1 MDIKINSNAGTGHQ
15 VRISGVSVCDDRGFL
30 GPYNNFKQGKG
41 REGMLILTRKVG
53 ESFRIGDDIVV
64 TIIGH
69 GYTTRIGI
77 DAPKDVPIV
86 RTELDERDRE
96 KARAGE

>member
-1 MDIKINSNAGTGHQ
+1 MDIKINSNAGTGYQ
-15 VRISGVSVCDDRGFL
+15 VRISGVSVCDDRYFL
-30 GPYNNFKQGKG
+30 SPHNNSKQGKG
-41 REGMLILTRKVG
+41 REGMLILTRRVG

-64 TIIGH
+64 TILGH

-77 DAPKDVPIV
+77 DAPKKVAIV

-96 KARAGE
+96 KARGSE